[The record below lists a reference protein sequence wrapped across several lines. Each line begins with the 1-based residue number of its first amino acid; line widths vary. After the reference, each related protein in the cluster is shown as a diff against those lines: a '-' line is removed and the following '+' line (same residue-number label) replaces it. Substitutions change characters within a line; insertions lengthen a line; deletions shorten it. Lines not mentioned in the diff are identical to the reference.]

1 MQSVKKKKYLVILIL
16 LTAAVVLL
24 AGYFSASQKSAPQYL
39 SKIDKIM
46 FDKKNQSPKFI
57 LTLPDKNTKTSSRQ
71 ESAKDIHKPVKVE
84 KKIETVDDLLDIIP
98 IVSRLPAVKGQAPLP
113 VIEPDGNLVEKEDSL
128 LLPQIGSDGQKPWV
142 RYGRQAEVQPKFYR
156 VAVVLKNI
164 GLDKGVTDAAITAM
178 PSEVA
183 LSFSPYAVDAAAR
196 IKEART
202 AGHETYTDLLL
213 ASRDVLKSDNGPLA
227 MSLTLDFAGNL
238 ERLKKALAPGG
249 AIGGMIVNDGIA
261 DQDTREQLEK
271 ILQELKNRGVLMVDA
286 TSNNEINTISV
297 PGLARKKADIVI
309 DDGFDRES
317 LAQRLTAAERI
328 AQNNGLVVIAATPK
342 PVVIT
347 ALSEWFKTF
356 SPQLSYEEMKEQNIT
371 TIERPFALVPLSNT
385 VVE

>member
-142 RYGRQAEVQPKFYR
+142 RYGRQADRRSQ
-156 VAVVLKNI
+156 
-164 GLDKGVTDAAITAM
+164 TA
-178 PSEVA
+178 
-183 LSFSPYAVDAAAR
+183 
-196 IKEART
+196 T
-202 AGHETYTDLLL
+202 GHEFHG
-213 ASRDVLKSDNGPLA
+213 RSD
-227 MSLTLDFAGNL
+227 
-238 ERLKKALAPGG
+238 
-249 AIGGMIVNDGIA
+249 
-261 DQDTREQLEK
+261 
-271 ILQELKNRGVLMVDA
+271 
-286 TSNNEINTISV
+286 
-297 PGLARKKADIVI
+297 
-309 DDGFDRES
+309 
-317 LAQRLTAAERI
+317 
-328 AQNNGLVVIAATPK
+328 
-342 PVVIT
+342 
-347 ALSEWFKTF
+347 
-356 SPQLSYEEMKEQNIT
+356 Y
-371 TIERPFALVPLSNT
+371 
-385 VVE
+385 

>member
-1 MQSVKKKKYLVILIL
+1 MQSAKKKKYLAVLILI
-16 LTAAVVLL
+16 TAAAVLL

-46 FDKKNQSPKFI
+46 FDKKNKSPKFI
-57 LTLPDKNTKTSSRQ
+57 LTLPDKETKAFSRQ
-71 ESAKDIHKPVKVE
+71 ETNDFGDKPAKPE
-84 KKIETVDDLLDIIP
+84 KKIETVDDLLNIIP
-98 IVSRLPAVKGQAPLP
+98 IVTRLPAVKNQVPLP
-113 VIEPDGNLVEKEDSL
+113 VIEPDGQLVEKEGNL
-128 LLPQIGSDGQKPWV
+128 FLPKISNDGQKPWV
-142 RYGRQAEVQPKFYR
+142 RYGRQTEVQPKFYR

-183 LSFSPYAVDAAAR
+183 LSFSPYAIDAAAK

-238 ERLKKALAPGG
+238 ERLKQALAPGA
-249 AIGGMIVNDGIA
+249 AIGGMIINDGIA

-271 ILQELKNRGVLMVDA
+271 ILQELKNRGLLMVDS
-286 TSNNEINTISV
+286 TSNNEINSINV
-297 PGLARKKADIVI
+297 PGLARRKADIII
-309 DDGFDRES
+309 DDEFDRES
-317 LAQRLTAAERI
+317 VAQKLNAAEKI

-347 ALSEWFKTF
+347 VLSEWFKTF
-356 SPQLSYEEMKEQNIT
+356 SPQLSYEQMKEQNIT